1 MPPLPPPQ
9 LDEKGTILRLVIV
22 EYKDSF
28 FYWILIEI
36 SQLIASVLGDSSIKT
51 EEILKLR

>member
-28 FYWILIEI
+28 FYWYSNRDQSTYCL
-36 SQLIASVLGDSSIKT
+36 SLGRFKY
-51 EEILKLR
+51 